1 MIKYFCDF
9 CKKEI
14 TTTAKPDKEV
24 GITISALNTTG
35 NSRST
40 VKVDHI
46 CLECNELLIEDLKTR
61 GLEVI

>member
-14 TTTAKPDKEV
+14 PVIVKPEKEV
-24 GITISALNTTG
+24 GITISALNATG

-40 VKVDHI
+40 LKVDHI
-46 CLECNELLIEDLKTR
+46 CTECNELLISDLKTR
-61 GLEVI
+61 GLEVV